1 MRGGSAAHDRFRDRH
16 LLKAPDGMTDR
27 EAECELIRRTWL
39 AAGGWVETSGGMVN
53 LYRVVRIEAVSDE
66 PAIACSS

>member
-1 MRGGSAAHDRFRDRH
+1 
-16 LLKAPDGMTDR
+16 MTDR